1 MKTIFRSAFC
11 FVVLGALVSCRTTC
25 DIKPPPSVTGT
36 DKEMSAKVAANAI
49 STAISGA
56 EVSGSYKN
64 VVNNTYQTVNQ
75 DDIAFY
81 LLMQAYNCESSRGR
95 TAAASEIL
103 ALARQELARR
113 HNATPASTPVAVTST
128 ALTSTEVKVLKN
140 SPPTLKDEVKKT
152 IAKPKAA
159 PVKRSTSTKKTK
171 SSASPSATP

>member
-1 MKTIFRSAFC
+1 MKTSLHILFCLVAGSA
-11 FVVLGALVSCRTTC
+11 LMSCRTTC
-25 DIKPPPSVTGT
+25 DIKPPPSVAGT

-49 STAISGA
+49 STAISGG

-81 LLMQAYNCESSRGR
+81 LLMQAYNCESGRGH
-95 TAAASEIL
+95 TAAAAEIL

-113 HNATPASTPVAVTST
+113 HNAAPAPTALAVTST
-128 ALTSTEVKVLKN
+128 ALTSTEAKVLKN
-140 SPPTLKDEVKKT
+140 SPPTLKEEVKKT

-159 PVKRSTSTKKTK
+159 PAPKKKKTPAP
-171 SSASPSATP
+171 SASASPSA